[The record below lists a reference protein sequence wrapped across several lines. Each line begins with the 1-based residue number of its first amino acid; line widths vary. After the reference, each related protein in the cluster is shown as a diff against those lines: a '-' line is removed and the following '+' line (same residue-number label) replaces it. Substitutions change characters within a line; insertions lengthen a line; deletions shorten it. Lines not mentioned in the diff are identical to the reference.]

1 MNIQKKPNS
10 IGIIG
15 GAGPM
20 ALSLLYHDMIEYYQ
34 KNFKAKEDHDFPLI
48 SIVSYPFSPMVNL
61 EESFH
66 YHNNIIKELQHA
78 ADMLLVNSPHVL
90 GIVCNT
96 LHNYQE
102 CINIQSSAFISII
115 EATLKK
121 LTYDNAHKALLLG
134 TPTTIK
140 NNLYSNNKKVEI
152 AYPSIVNQ
160 KRITDII
167 YNILA
172 GEYKDQDMQDLYEI
186 IIQESKSHRINHVIL
201 GCTELPVLYR
211 KFKEISI
218 LLEEQ
223 NIKIYDTIAILA
235 ESLIKAAQV

>member
-1 MNIQKKPNS
+1 MITFSHS
-10 IGIIG
+10 IGIVG

-20 ALSLLYHDMIEYYQ
+20 ASSLLYVNIIEYYQ

-48 SIVSYPFSPMVNL
+48 SIVSYPFSSMISVKDSGEYSN
-61 EESFH
+61 H
-66 YHNNIIKELQHA
+66 IIKDLQSA
-78 ADMLLVNSPHVL
+78 VNMLLRNKSQVI
-90 GIVCNT
+90 GIACNT
-96 LHNYQE
+96 LHSYQQ
-102 CINIQSSAFISII
+102 NIDFGSAKFISII
-115 EATLKK
+115 DSTVERLKSESIS
-121 LTYDNAHKALLLG
+121 KALLLG

-218 LLEEQ
+218 LLEDQ